1 MCEVE
6 ISAQAYVKMHL
17 HAAQYP
23 HCTVNGILLAE
34 RCIGGRMDWL
44 CVTDCIPLFHNSLS
58 LSVMLE
64 VALNQIEMWSL
75 HKQQMIV
82 GYYQANSSLRD
93 SSPNAHALKIVARIS
108 EYFKDAVLVMLENS
122 RFSADCEIPPV
133 AVFERRD
140 SHWIP
145 KDKNVIMWKD
155 WDGTRQV
162 CKALMVLKFYRLL
175 VDFDS
180 HLDDIRRDW
189 ANEDINNKILELT
202 CSVNGHA

>member
-93 SSPNAHALKIVARIS
+93 SSWRTAGFQQTVKSHPLLFLSAGIVTGS
-108 EYFKDAVLVMLENS
+108 QKT
-122 RFSADCEIPPV
+122 
-133 AVFERRD
+133 
-140 SHWIP
+140 
-145 KDKNVIMWKD
+145 KTIMWKD